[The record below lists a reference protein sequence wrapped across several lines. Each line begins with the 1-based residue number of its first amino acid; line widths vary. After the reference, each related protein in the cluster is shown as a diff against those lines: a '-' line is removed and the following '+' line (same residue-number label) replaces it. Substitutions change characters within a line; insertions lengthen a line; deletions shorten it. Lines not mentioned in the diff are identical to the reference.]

1 MKVFFI
7 GSSKMGTTSITNA
20 LKEKGLR
27 VTHTPHFGVY
37 SHLTEPNEAFFSK
50 FDYFLDGSLHNF
62 HHLTT
67 WFPDAKI
74 VLLDREPS
82 RWILSMFNWFSHID
96 ERHMSDDKAIVR
108 LSRLIMGKTVYRQ
121 ILIDWLIYRKRVLH
135 FFKDDPRFIHINIED
150 GAYEWKR
157 LMKHLGIR
165 LAIKWDNKQSKKSNP
180 EWVSQIV
187 AEAENK
193 AQHAS
198 VAYPEVS
205 LQSIR
210 DRLFLYTMEV
220 LSKDFIRE
228 RHLVKN
234 IKAAGNI
241 NGWTHPKT
249 YRTSLTHIFKF
260 ARVVGCL
267 GLRIVVNRSNRL
279 SPYIY

>member
-37 SHLTEPNEAFFSK
+37 SHLTEPDEAFFSK

-96 ERHMSDDKAIVR
+96 ERHMKEDKAIVR

-121 ILIDWLIYRKRVLH
+121 ILIDWLIYRKRALH
-135 FFKDDPRFIHINIED
+135 FFKGDPRFIHINIED
-150 GAYEWKR
+150 GAKEWNR
-157 LMKHLGIR
+157 LMKHLNIR
-165 LAIKWDNKQSKKSNP
+165 LDIKWDNKQVKKSNP
-180 EWVSQIV
+180 EWASKIV

-198 VAYPEVS
+198 ALYPEISQTS
-205 LQSIR
+205 LR
-210 DRLFLYTMEV
+210 DSLFLYTMKV

-234 IKAAGNI
+234 IKAAGKN
-241 NGWTHPKT
+241 NGWVSPRTYSTSVTHVA
-249 YRTSLTHIFKF
+249 KF
-260 ARVVGCL
+260 IRVVFCL
-267 GLRIVVNRSNRL
+267 GLRITVNRSNRL

>member
-135 FFKDDPRFIHINIED
+135 FFKDDPRFIHISIED
-150 GAYEWKR
+150 GPNEWKR
-157 LMKHLGIR
+157 LMRHLDIQ
-165 LAIKWDNKQSKKSNP
+165 LEIKWDNKQDKKSNP
-180 EWVSQIV
+180 EWVSKIV
-187 AEAENK
+187 TEAENK
-193 AQHAS
+193 AKHAS
-198 VAYPEVS
+198 VVYPEVS
-205 LQSIR
+205 QQSIR
-210 DRLFLYTMEV
+210 DRLFLYAMEV
-220 LSKDFIRE
+220 LRKDFIRE

-234 IKAAGNI
+234 IKAAGKI
-241 NGWTHPKT
+241 NGWSHLKT

>member
-37 SHLTEPNEAFFSK
+37 SHLTEPDEEFFSK

-62 HHLTT
+62 LHLTT

-108 LSRLIMGKTVYRQ
+108 LSRLIMGKTVYLQ

-135 FFKDDPRFIHINIED
+135 YFQDDPRFIHLNIED
-150 GAYEWKR
+150 GSSEWNR
-157 LMKHLGIR
+157 LMEHLGIR

-260 ARVVGCL
+260 TRVVGCL

>member
-37 SHLTEPNEAFFSK
+37 SHLAEPNEAFFSK

-62 HHLTT
+62 HHLTA

-96 ERHMSDDKAIVR
+96 DRHMSDDKAIVH

-135 FFKDDPRFIHINIED
+135 FFQADPRFIHINIED
-150 GAYEWKR
+150 GPNEWNR
-157 LMKHLGIR
+157 LMEHLDI
-165 LAIKWDNKQSKKSNP
+165 LLDVKWDNKQTKKSNP
-180 EWVSQIV
+180 EWVSKIV
-187 AEAENK
+187 AEAEKK

-198 VAYPEVS
+198 VVYPEVS
-205 LQSIR
+205 QRSVR
-210 DRLFLYTMEV
+210 DRLFLHTMEV

-234 IKAAGNI
+234 IKAAGKN
-241 NGWTHPKT
+241 NGWGNPKT
-249 YRTSLTHIFKF
+249 YETSLTHIFKF

-279 SPYIY
+279 SPFIY

>member
-37 SHLTEPNEAFFSK
+37 SHLAEPNEAFFSK

-62 HHLTT
+62 HHLTA

-96 ERHMSDDKAIVR
+96 DRHMKDDKAIVR

-135 FFKDDPRFIHINIED
+135 FFQADPRFIHINIEN
-150 GAYEWKR
+150 GPNEWNR
-157 LMKHLGIR
+157 LMEHLDIR
-165 LAIKWDNKQSKKSNP
+165 LKIKWDNKQDKKSNP
-180 EWVSQIV
+180 EWVSKIV

-198 VAYPEVS
+198 VVYPEVS
-205 LQSIR
+205 QRSVR
-210 DRLFLYTMEV
+210 DRLFLHTMEV

-234 IKAAGNI
+234 IKAAGKI
-241 NGWTHPKT
+241 NGWSHLKT
-249 YRTSLTHIFKF
+249 YQTSLTHIFKF

>member
-1 MKVFFI
+1 MKVFFM

-62 HHLTT
+62 NHLIT

-96 ERHMSDDKAIVR
+96 ERHMADDKVIVK
-108 LSRLIMGKTVYRQ
+108 LSRMIMGKTVYGQ
-121 ILIDWLIYRKRVLH
+121 ILTDWLVYKKRVLH
-135 FFKDDPRFIHINIED
+135 FFKDDPRFISVNIVDEQHD
-150 GAYEWKR
+150 WER
-157 LMKHLGIR
+157 LMRHLG
-165 LAIKWDNKQSKKSNP
+165 LQLDAKWDNKQHKKSNP
-180 EWVSQIV
+180 AWVSQIV
-187 AEAENK
+187 EEAEKK
-193 AQHAS
+193 AS
-198 VAYPEVS
+198 LETSTYPEIS
-205 LQSIR
+205 QRSFR
-210 DRLFLYTMEV
+210 DKVFLYTMGV
-220 LSKDFIRE
+220 LSRDFIRE

-234 IKAAGNI
+234 IKASLQI
-241 NGWTHPKT
+241 NGWVSFTT
-249 YRTSLTHIFKF
+249 YQTSLKHIFKF
-260 ARVVGCL
+260 ARVVGCF
-267 GLRIVVNRSNRL
+267 GIRIMANRSRRL

>member
-50 FDYFLDGSLHNF
+50 FDYFLDGNLHNF
-62 HHLTT
+62 RHLTT

-96 ERHMSDDKAIVR
+96 DRHMSDDKAIVR

-121 ILIDWLIYRKRVLH
+121 ILIDWLIYKKRALH
-135 FFKDDPRFIHINIED
+135 YFHDDPRFIHLNIED
-150 GAYEWKR
+150 GSSEWNR
-157 LMKHLGIR
+157 LMQHLGIR

-193 AQHAS
+193 ARHAS
-198 VAYPEVS
+198 DMYPEISQRS
-205 LQSIR
+205 LR
-210 DRLFLYTMEV
+210 DRLFLYTMKV

-228 RHLVKN
+228 RHLMKN
-234 IKAAGNI
+234 IKTAGKI
-241 NGWTHPKT
+241 NGWGNPKT
-249 YRTSLTHIFKF
+249 YGTSLTHIFKF
-260 ARVVGCL
+260 IRVVGCL